1 MAAAALGT
9 GGAAAAAAAGAA
21 EGDPNEVIGLVVYL
35 QQEGRGIGLAA
46 KVAAYALQEGPG
58 GEVGRGVDTVDANR
72 ALGLPDDSRE
82 YSAVG
87 HILRDL
93 GLGAQPLY
101 LLSNNPRKGE
111 ALGVP
116 VERRLPCLVPPISD
130 AAALY
135 LKAKA
140 QRMGHDIP
148 APFWA
153 AAAAAAPGEA

>member
-1 MAAAALGT
+1 
-9 GGAAAAAAAGAA
+9 
-21 EGDPNEVIGLVVYL
+21 
-35 QQEGRGIGLAA
+35 
-46 KVAAYALQEGPG
+46 LQESGL
-58 GEVGRGVDTVDANR
+58 DTVDANR
-72 ALGLPDDSRE
+72 ALGLPDDQRE
-82 YSAVG
+82 YHAVG
-87 HILRDL
+87 DILRDL
-93 GLGAQPLY
+93 GVLQGGEGGCSAAAPEGRPVY